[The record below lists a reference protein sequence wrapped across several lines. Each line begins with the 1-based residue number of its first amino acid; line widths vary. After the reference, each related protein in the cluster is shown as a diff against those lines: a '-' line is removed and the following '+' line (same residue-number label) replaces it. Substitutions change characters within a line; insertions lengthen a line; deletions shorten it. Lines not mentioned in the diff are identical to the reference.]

1 MPVYGAGFS
10 TLRACKDV
18 VLELKKAIVR
28 RHTNA
33 AAVQTDL
40 ATVEQHWDV
49 AGSPAGDIVSAQ
61 GEQPWFSRKNS
72 NVPPT
77 RLQLKL
83 SRYTRSVTVL

>member
-1 MPVYGAGFS
+1 MSVHGTGLS

-18 VLELKKAIVR
+18 ALEALELKKAIVR

-40 ATVEQHWDV
+40 ATVEQHWDI

-61 GEQPWFSRKNS
+61 GEQP
-72 NVPPT
+72 
-77 RLQLKL
+77 LIL
-83 SRYTRSVTVL
+83 